1 MKKTS
6 ILLLIVVLFVSSCE
20 WLSQLTQFDLP
31 YETSFNVPLIV
42 AADSTLSIET
52 PSISTGITD
61 AVAQY
66 DTGLDLIEEISL
78 TSMTMT
84 LSSPAGGDFGWL
96 SSIEIFI
103 NATGQQ
109 ELALAFDT
117 SVADDAGAVLELE
130 TASDDLQNYI
140 KLDNFTLR
148 FVIGTDETV
157 LDEQEI
163 TLNMVMHADAKVL
176 GL

>member
-6 ILLLIVVLFVSSCE
+6 VLLLIVVLFLSSCD

-42 AADSTLSIET
+42 ASDSTLSIET
-52 PSISTGITD
+52 PSITTGITD

-66 DTGLDLIEEISL
+66 NTGLDLIEEISL
-78 TSMTMT
+78 TTMTMT

-103 NATGQQ
+103 NAAGQE
-109 ELALAFDT
+109 ELALASDT
-117 SVADDAGAVLELE
+117 NVADDAGSVLELE
-130 TASDDLQNYI
+130 TATADLQSYI
-140 KLDNFTLR
+140 KLDNFSLR
-148 FVIGTDETV
+148 FVIGTDGTV
-157 LDEQEI
+157 LEEQEI
-163 TLNMVMHADAKVL
+163 TLKMVMHVDAQVL